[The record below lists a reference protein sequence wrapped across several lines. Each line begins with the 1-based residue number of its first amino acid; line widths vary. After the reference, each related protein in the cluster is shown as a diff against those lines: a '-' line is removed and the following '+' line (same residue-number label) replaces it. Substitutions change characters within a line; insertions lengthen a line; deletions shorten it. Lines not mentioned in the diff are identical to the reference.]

1 MTDTILGIVM
11 LGGGM
16 AGLGFL
22 ARGWF
27 EHWHRPAG
35 YWTPTYR

>member
-11 LGGGM
+11 FGGGM

-22 ARGWF
+22 VRHLLAARG
-27 EHWHRPAG
+27 
-35 YWTPTYR
+35 YWG